1 MGWLNART
9 ILYLVVILIHF
20 DFNSSLT
27 TIDPWTVY
35 SSTEEEVVAV
45 EIDLSKTLLE
55 FELAFG
61 MQIEYNT
68 SDTSND
74 GLTFVNW
81 LKRQYLKLEQQLWS
95 EIEYHSK
102 ESTASTMNDAKS
114 DLLEMLRISHLVFF
128 NGNFRENAID
138 LNLFDAH
145 DEILFDCITAIN
157 RSVQLSKETYLNRPE
172 MLQNELNTI
181 SIVQDQLELQKT
193 LDNIYKFISSNH
205 VYMRSVSLFGCF
217 CFFFVLCS
225 MCDCNGILE
234 FYSITTFFL
243 LSYTICDKTGS
254 CLHRLPY

>member
-1 MGWLNART
+1 MSWLNKRT
-9 ILYLVVILIHF
+9 FLYLVLISIHF

-35 SSTEEEVVAV
+35 SSTEEEEVVDV
-45 EIDLSKTLLE
+45 EKDLSETLLE

-68 SDTSND
+68 SDTSSD
-74 GLTFVNW
+74 GLTFINW

-102 ESTASTMNDAKS
+102 KSTTSTMNDIKS

-138 LNLFDAH
+138 LNLFDDH

-157 RSVQLSKETYLNRPE
+157 RSVQLSKETFLNSPE
-172 MLQNELNTI
+172 MLRNELNTI
-181 SIVQDQLELQKT
+181 SIVQDQLELKKT

-217 CFFFVLCS
+217 FFVLCVTVTES
-225 MCDCNGILE
+225 LNFIA
-234 FYSITTFFL
+234 
-243 LSYTICDKTGS
+243 
-254 CLHRLPY
+254 